1 MKRKI
6 LISILSICA
15 IASVGTISW
24 YACCSEKE
32 TISTT
37 ITSPDAEPITMK
49 KVPLPEIKVIP
60 NSQDKVE
67 STDGVPPI
75 LVDAK
80 GAVNLYKRQYPT
92 AQVKGITFE
101 TQDGRKS
108 YEVEGVSSEAGHS
121 VTIDATT
128 GQVLNAAVESAQESM
143 VQSAAID
150 LGNLINPDEAT
161 QVAIA
166 ILGSEARLIRWELET
181 KGYVARYHMVL
192 DMHGDTMYV
201 TIDANSS
208 QVIEVT
214 KEE

>member
-6 LISILSICA
+6 LISVLSICA
-15 IASVGTISW
+15 IVLVGAISW
-24 YACCSEKE
+24 YSCCTGNES
-32 TISTT
+32 ISTT
-37 ITSPDAEPITMK
+37 TTLDGTQITLK
-49 KVPLPEIKVIP
+49 KVPLPEVKV
-60 NSQDKVE
+60 V
-67 STDGVPPI
+67 STEPQSSDAKEGSDSI

-80 GAVNLYKRQYPT
+80 GAVNLYKKQYPT

-128 GQVLNAAVESAQESM
+128 GQVLQTNVGEAREPMVE
-143 VQSAAID
+143 SAAID
-150 LGNLINPDEAT
+150 LGNLINPEEAKE
-161 QVAIA
+161 VAITM
-166 ILGSEARLIRWELET
+166 LGSGARLIRWELET
-181 KGYVARYHMVL
+181 KGYIARYHMVL
-192 DMHGDTMYV
+192 DMHGDTMHV

>member
-15 IASVGTISW
+15 IVSVGIISW
-24 YACCSEKE
+24 YSCCTGEE
-32 TISTT
+32 TVSTT
-37 ITSPDAEPITMK
+37 LTSPNAEPITMK
-49 KVPLPEIKVIP
+49 KLPLAEIKVAP
-60 NSQDKVE
+60 TSSD
-67 STDGVPPI
+67 TADARDGGAPI

-80 GAVNLYKRQYPT
+80 GAVNLYKKQYPT

-108 YEVEGVSSEAGHS
+108 YEVAGVSSEAGHS

-128 GQVLNAAVESAQESM
+128 GQVLSSAVESTQEPM
-143 VQSAAID
+143 GTSAAID
-150 LGNLINPDEAT
+150 LGNIISPDEAT
-161 QVAIA
+161 QIA
-166 ILGSEARLIRWELET
+166 ITMLGSDAQLVRWDLET
-181 KGYVARYHMVL
+181 KGYIARYHMVL
-192 DMHGDTMYV
+192 TIHGDTMYV

-214 KEE
+214 KEQ

>member
-1 MKRKI
+1 MTTM
-6 LISILSICA
+6 
-15 IASVGTISW
+15 VDGTQ
-24 YACCSEKE
+24 
-32 TISTT
+32 
-37 ITSPDAEPITMK
+37 ITLK
-49 KVPLPEIKVIP
+49 KVPLPEVKV
-60 NSQDKVE
+60 V
-67 STDGVPPI
+67 STDPQSSDTKEGSDSI

-80 GAVNLYKRQYPT
+80 GAVNLYKKQYPT

-108 YEVEGVSSEAGHS
+108 YEVAGVSSEAGHS

-128 GQVLNAAVESAQESM
+128 GQVLQTNVGEAREPMVE
-143 VQSAAID
+143 SAAID
-150 LGNLINPDEAT
+150 LGNLINPEEAKE
-161 QVAIA
+161 VAITM
-166 ILGSEARLIRWELET
+166 LGSGARLIRWELET

-192 DMHGDTMYV
+192 DMHGDTMHV

>member
-1 MKRKI
+1 MRRKI
-6 LISILSICA
+6 LITILSICA
-15 IASVGTISW
+15 ILSVGVISW
-24 YACCSEKE
+24 YSCCTENES
-32 TISTT
+32 ISTT
-37 ITSPDAEPITMK
+37 TMVDGTEITMK
-49 KVPLPEIKVIP
+49 KVPLPEVKV
-60 NSQDKVE
+60 V
-67 STDGVPPI
+67 STEPQSSDVKEGSDSI

-80 GAVNLYKRQYPT
+80 GAVNLYKKQYPT

-128 GQVLNAAVESAQESM
+128 GQVLQTNVGEAREPM
-143 VQSAAID
+143 VDSAAID
-150 LGNLINPDEAT
+150 LGNLINPEEAKE
-161 QVAIA
+161 VAITM
-166 ILGSEARLIRWELET
+166 LGSGARLIRWELET

-192 DMHGDTMYV
+192 DVHGDTMHV

-208 QVIEVT
+208 QVIEVM

>member
-1 MKRKI
+1 MRRKI

-15 IASVGTISW
+15 ILSVGVISW
-24 YACCSEKE
+24 YSCCTENES
-32 TISTT
+32 ISTT
-37 ITSPDAEPITMK
+37 TMVDGTQITMK
-49 KVPLPEIKVIP
+49 KVPLPEVKVVSTEP
-60 NSQDKVE
+60 QNSDVKE
-67 STDGVPPI
+67 GSDSI

-80 GAVNLYKRQYPT
+80 GAVNLYKKQYPT

-108 YEVEGVSSEAGHS
+108 YEVAGVSSEAGHS

-128 GQVLNAAVESAQESM
+128 GQVLQTNVGEAREPM
-143 VQSAAID
+143 VDSAAID
-150 LGNLINPDEAT
+150 LGNLINPEEAKE
-161 QVAIA
+161 VAITM
-166 ILGSEARLIRWELET
+166 LGSGARLIRWELET

-192 DMHGDTMYV
+192 DVHGDTMHV

-208 QVIEVT
+208 QVMEVT

>member
-1 MKRKI
+1 MRRKM
-6 LISILSICA
+6 LICILSICA
-15 IASVGTISW
+15 IVSVGTISW
-24 YACCSEKE
+24 YSCCTGEE
-32 TISTT
+32 TVSTT

-49 KVPLPEIKVIP
+49 KLPLAEIKAVP
-60 NSQDKVE
+60 NSSDAAE
-67 STDGVPPI
+67 ASDGAAPI

-80 GAVNLYKRQYPT
+80 GAVNLYKKQYPT

-108 YEVEGVSSEAGHS
+108 YEVAGVSSEAGHS

-128 GQVLNAAVESAQESM
+128 GQVLQTNVGEAREPM
-143 VQSAAID
+143 VDSAAID
-150 LGNLINPDEAT
+150 LGNLINPEEAKE
-161 QVAIA
+161 VAITM
-166 ILGSEARLIRWELET
+166 LGSGARLIRWELET

-192 DMHGDTMYV
+192 DMHGDTMHV

-214 KEE
+214 KEQ

>member
-1 MKRKI
+1 M
-6 LISILSICA
+6 
-15 IASVGTISW
+15 VGAISW
-24 YACCSEKE
+24 YSCCTENES
-32 TISTT
+32 ISTT
-37 ITSPDAEPITMK
+37 TTLDGTQITLK
-49 KVPLPEIKVIP
+49 KVPLPEVKV
-60 NSQDKVE
+60 V
-67 STDGVPPI
+67 STEPQSSDTKEGSDSI

-80 GAVNLYKRQYPT
+80 GAVNLYKKQYPT

-128 GQVLNAAVESAQESM
+128 GQVLQTNVGEARQPIVE
-143 VQSAAID
+143 SAAID
-150 LGNLINPDEAT
+150 LGNLINPEEAKE
-161 QVAIA
+161 VAITM
-166 ILGSEARLIRWELET
+166 LGSGARLIRWELET

-192 DMHGDTMYV
+192 DMHGDTMHV

>member
-1 MKRKI
+1 MRRKI

-15 IASVGTISW
+15 ILSVGAISW
-24 YACCSEKE
+24 YSCCTGNES
-32 TISTT
+32 ISTT
-37 ITSPDAEPITMK
+37 TMVDGTEITLK
-49 KVPLPEIKVIP
+49 KVPLPEVKV
-60 NSQDKVE
+60 V
-67 STDGVPPI
+67 STEPQSSDVKEGSDSI

-80 GAVNLYKRQYPT
+80 GAVNLYKKQYPT

-181 KGYVARYHMVL
+181 KGYVAQYHVVL
-192 DMHGDTMYV
+192 DMRGETMYV

-214 KEE
+214 KER

>member
-15 IASVGTISW
+15 IVFVGILSW
-24 YACCSEKE
+24 YSCCTGEE
-32 TISTT
+32 IVSTT

-49 KVPLPEIKVIP
+49 KLPLADIKAVP
-60 NSQDKVE
+60 NSSDAAE
-67 STDGVPPI
+67 ASDGADPI

-80 GAVNLYKRQYPT
+80 GAVNLYKKQYPT
-92 AQVKGITFE
+92 AQVKGISFE

-108 YEVEGVSSEAGHS
+108 YEVAGVSSEAGHS

-128 GQVLNAAVESAQESM
+128 GQVLSAAVESAQEPM
-143 VQSAAID
+143 VESTAID
-150 LGNLINPDEAT
+150 LGNVINPDEAT

-166 ILGSEARLIRWELET
+166 MLGNDARLVRWELET
-181 KGYVARYHMVL
+181 KGYIARYHMVL
-192 DMHGDTMYV
+192 TIHGDTMYV

-214 KEE
+214 KEQ

>member
-1 MKRKI
+1 MKRKM

-15 IASVGTISW
+15 IVSIGTISW
-24 YACCSEKE
+24 YSCCTGEE
-32 TISTT
+32 TVSTT

-49 KVPLPEIKVIP
+49 KLPLADIKVVP
-60 NSQDKVE
+60 NSLDTAE
-67 STDGVPPI
+67 ASDGTDPI

-80 GAVNLYKRQYPT
+80 GAVNLYKKQYPT

-101 TQDGRKS
+101 TLDGRKS
-108 YEVEGVSSEAGHS
+108 YEVAGVSSEAGHS

-128 GQVLNAAVESAQESM
+128 GQVLSAAVETAQTPM
-143 VQSAAID
+143 VESAAID
-150 LGNLINPDEAT
+150 LGHLINPDEAT
-161 QVAIA
+161 QVAITM
-166 ILGSEARLIRWELET
+166 LGSGARLIRWELET

-192 DMHGDTMYV
+192 DMHGDTMHV

-208 QVIEVT
+208 QVMEVT

>member
-1 MKRKI
+1 MKRKL

-15 IASVGTISW
+15 IVSVGAISW
-24 YACCSEKE
+24 YSCCTENGS
-32 TISTT
+32 ISTT
-37 ITSPDAEPITMK
+37 TTVDGTQITLK
-49 KVPLPEIKVIP
+49 KVPLPEVKV
-60 NSQDKVE
+60 V
-67 STDGVPPI
+67 STEPQSSDTKEGSDSI

-80 GAVNLYKRQYPT
+80 GAVNLYKKQYPT
-92 AQVKGITFE
+92 AQVKGITFD

-128 GQVLNAAVESAQESM
+128 GQVLQTNVGEAREPMVE
-143 VQSAAID
+143 SAAID
-150 LGNLINPDEAT
+150 LGNLINPEEAKE
-161 QVAIA
+161 VAITM
-166 ILGSEARLIRWELET
+166 LGSGARLIRWELET

-192 DMHGDTMYV
+192 DMHGDTMHV

>member
-1 MKRKI
+1 MRRKI

-15 IASVGTISW
+15 ILSVGAISW
-24 YACCSEKE
+24 YSCCTGNES
-32 TISTT
+32 ISTT
-37 ITSPDAEPITMK
+37 TMVDGTQITLK
-49 KVPLPEIKVIP
+49 KVPLPEVKVVSTEP
-60 NSQDKVE
+60 QNSDAKE
-67 STDGVPPI
+67 GSDSI

-80 GAVNLYKRQYPT
+80 GAVNLYKKQYPT

-128 GQVLNAAVESAQESM
+128 GQVLNAAVESAREPM
-143 VQSAAID
+143 VDSAAID
-150 LGNLINPDEAT
+150 LGNLINPEEAKE
-161 QVAIA
+161 VAITM
-166 ILGSEARLIRWELET
+166 LGSGARLIRWELET

-192 DMHGDTMYV
+192 DMHGDTMHV

-208 QVIEVT
+208 QVMEVT

>member
-1 MKRKI
+1 MRRKI

-15 IASVGTISW
+15 ILSVGAISW
-24 YACCSEKE
+24 YSCCTGNES
-32 TISTT
+32 ISTT
-37 ITSPDAEPITMK
+37 TMVDGTEITLK
-49 KVPLPEIKVIP
+49 KVPLPEVKV
-60 NSQDKVE
+60 V
-67 STDGVPPI
+67 STEPQSSDTKEGSDSI

-80 GAVNLYKRQYPT
+80 GAVNLYKKQYPT

-128 GQVLNAAVESAQESM
+128 GQVLQTNVGEARQPMVE
-143 VQSAAID
+143 SAAID
-150 LGNLINPDEAT
+150 LGNLINPEEAKE
-161 QVAIA
+161 VAITM
-166 ILGSEARLIRWELET
+166 LGSGARLIRWELET

-192 DMHGDTMYV
+192 DMHGDTMHV

>member
-1 MKRKI
+1 MRRKM

-15 IASVGTISW
+15 IVSVGSISW
-24 YACCSEKE
+24 YSCCTENES
-32 TISTT
+32 ISMTT
-37 ITSPDAEPITMK
+37 MVDGTQITLK
-49 KVPLPEIKVIP
+49 KVPLPEVKV
-60 NSQDKVE
+60 V
-67 STDGVPPI
+67 STDPQSSDTKEGSDSI

-80 GAVNLYKRQYPT
+80 GAVNLYKKQYPT

-108 YEVEGVSSEAGHS
+108 YEVAGVSSEAGHS

-128 GQVLNAAVESAQESM
+128 GQVLQTNVGEAREPMVE
-143 VQSAAID
+143 SAAID
-150 LGNLINPDEAT
+150 LGNLINPEEAKE
-161 QVAIA
+161 VAITM
-166 ILGSEARLIRWELET
+166 LGSGARLIRWELET

-192 DMHGDTMYV
+192 DMHGDTMHV

-208 QVIEVT
+208 QVMEVT

>member
-6 LISILSICA
+6 LISILSISA

-32 TISTT
+32 TVSTT

-181 KGYVARYHMVL
+181 KGYIAQYHVVL
-192 DMHGDTMYV
+192 DMRGETMYV

-214 KEE
+214 KER

>member
-6 LISILSICA
+6 LISVLSICA
-15 IASVGTISW
+15 IVSVGTISW
-24 YACCSEKE
+24 YSCCTENE
-32 TISTT
+32 PISTT
-37 ITSPDAEPITMK
+37 TTVDGTQVTLK
-49 KVPLPEIKVIP
+49 KVPLPEVKV
-60 NSQDKVE
+60 V
-67 STDGVPPI
+67 STDPQSSDTKEGLDSI

-80 GAVNLYKRQYPT
+80 GAVNLYKKQYPT

-108 YEVEGVSSEAGHS
+108 YEVAGVSSEAGHS

-128 GQVLNAAVESAQESM
+128 GQVLQTNVGEARKPMVE
-143 VQSAAID
+143 SAAID
-150 LGNLINPDEAT
+150 LGNLINPEEAKE
-161 QVAIA
+161 VAITM
-166 ILGSEARLIRWELET
+166 LGSGARLIRWELET

>member
-1 MKRKI
+1 MRRKI

-15 IASVGTISW
+15 ILSVGAISW
-24 YACCSEKE
+24 YSCCTGNES
-32 TISTT
+32 ISTT
-37 ITSPDAEPITMK
+37 TMVDGTEITLK
-49 KVPLPEIKVIP
+49 KVPLPEVKV
-60 NSQDKVE
+60 V
-67 STDGVPPI
+67 STEPQSSDAKEGSDSI

-80 GAVNLYKRQYPT
+80 GAVNLYKKQYPT

-108 YEVEGVSSEAGHS
+108 YEVAGVSSEAGHS

-128 GQVLNAAVESAQESM
+128 GQVLQTNVGEAREQM
-143 VQSAAID
+143 VDSAAID
-150 LGNLINPDEAT
+150 LGNLINPEEAKE
-161 QVAIA
+161 VAITM
-166 ILGSEARLIRWELET
+166 LGSGARLIRWELET

-192 DMHGDTMYV
+192 DMHGDTMHV

-208 QVIEVT
+208 QVMEVT

>member
-1 MKRKI
+1 MRRKI

-15 IASVGTISW
+15 ILSVGVISW
-24 YACCSEKE
+24 YSCCTENES
-32 TISTT
+32 ISTT
-37 ITSPDAEPITMK
+37 TMVDGTQITMK
-49 KVPLPEIKVIP
+49 KVPLPEVKV
-60 NSQDKVE
+60 V
-67 STDGVPPI
+67 STEPQSSDVKEGSDSI

-80 GAVNLYKRQYPT
+80 GAVNLYKKQYPT

-108 YEVEGVSSEAGHS
+108 YEVAGVSSEAGHS

-128 GQVLNAAVESAQESM
+128 GQVLQTNVGEAREPM
-143 VQSAAID
+143 VDSAAID
-150 LGNLINPDEAT
+150 LGNLINPEEAKE
-161 QVAIA
+161 VAITM
-166 ILGSEARLIRWELET
+166 LGSGARLIRWELET

-192 DMHGDTMYV
+192 DVHGDTMHV

-208 QVIEVT
+208 QVMEVT